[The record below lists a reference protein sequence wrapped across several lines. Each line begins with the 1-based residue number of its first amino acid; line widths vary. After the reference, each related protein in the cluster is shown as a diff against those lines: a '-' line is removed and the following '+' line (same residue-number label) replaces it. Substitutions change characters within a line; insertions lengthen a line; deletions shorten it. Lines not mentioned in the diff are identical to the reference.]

1 MRDGVQR
8 MGIVPYTWLA
18 VSAHHSVSSLTI
30 IKELTKVRASL
41 SLTPLRSSRSCVCTR
56 HGCDA
61 AAHER
66 LCERAML
73 WQLMCQTERFIAHD
87 TYTRLGV
94 HVGKGMV
101 GVQGVPVASRG
112 RIGYNFS
119 LRDKEAPCRLCLLRG
134 VLRTP

>member
-8 MGIVPYTWLA
+8 MCIRTVYVVGC
-18 VSAHHSVSSLTI
+18 VSSPRVSSLTI

-73 WQLMCQTERFIAHD
+73 WHLMCQTERFIAHD

-112 RIGYNFS
+112 RIGDNFS